1 MSERF
6 SLRGIHQGFDQAGRR
21 LEVLKGVDLTIAAG
35 ETVALLGPSGSGKSC
50 VLHIAG
56 LLEKPA
62 AGDILVNGRKL
73 PTDDDRVRTR
83 GRLQH
88 IGFVYQFHNL
98 LPEFSAL
105 ENVMLPLR
113 LRGQGSGEARITAR
127 NILASLGLKDR
138 LAHLPAQL
146 SGGEQ
151 QRVAIARAL
160 MNEPEI
166 VLADEPT
173 GNLDSNTEAGI
184 IDLLKKLHQERNL
197 TLLVATHD
205 EIVAAAAQRV
215 ERLVDGRLTD

>member
-6 SLRGIHQGFDQAGRR
+6 SLRGIYHSFDQAGRR
-21 LEVLKGVDLTIAAG
+21 LEVLKGVDLSLKAG

-50 VLHIAG
+50 LLHIAG
-56 LLEKPA
+56 LLEKPS
-62 AGDILVNGRKL
+62 AGEILVNGRVL
-73 PTDDDRVRTR
+73 PTNDDGARTR

-113 LRGQGSGEARITAR
+113 LRGQGSGAARQAAGD
-127 NILASLGLKDR
+127 ILKTLGLTDR
-138 LAHLPAQL
+138 LGHLPAQL

-160 MNEPEI
+160 VTRPDV

-173 GNLDSNTEAGI
+173 GSLDGANGAVIAELL
-184 IDLLKKLHQERNL
+184 IDMARDAQAAVLL
-197 TLLVATHD
+197 ATHD
-205 EIVAAAAQRV
+205 QTLAARADRV
-215 ERLVDGRLTD
+215 VQLHDGKLH

>member
-6 SLRGIHQGFDQAGRR
+6 SLRGIHQGFEQAGRR

-62 AGDILVNGRKL
+62 AGDILVNGRVL
-73 PTDDDRVRTR
+73 PTADDRVRTS

-113 LRGQGSGEARITAR
+113 LRGQGSGEARIAAR
-127 NILASLGLKDR
+127 EILASLGLADR
-138 LAHLPAQL
+138 LAHLPAQM

-160 MNEPEI
+160 VTRPDVI
-166 VLADEPT
+166 LADEPT
-173 GNLDSNTEAGI
+173 GSLDGANGAVIAELLLDLAREAQAAV
-184 IDLLKKLHQERNL
+184 LL
-197 TLLVATHD
+197 ATHD
-205 EIVAAAAQRV
+205 TTLAARADRV
-215 ERLVDGRLTD
+215 VRLQDGILK

>member
-1 MSERF
+1 MSDRF
-6 SLRGIHQGFDQAGRR
+6 SLRGIYQSFDQAGRR
-21 LEVLKGVDLTIAAG
+21 LEVLNGVDLTIAAG

-50 VLHIAG
+50 LLHIAG

-62 AGDILVNGRKL
+62 SGEILVNGRVL
-73 PTDDDRVRTR
+73 PTEDDGLRTR

-113 LRGQGSGEARITAR
+113 LRGQAGNAARAEALD
-127 NILASLGLKDR
+127 ILAKLGLTDR
-138 LAHLPAQL
+138 LEHLPAQL

-160 MNEPEI
+160 VARPDVI
-166 VLADEPT
+166 LADEPT
-173 GNLDSNTEAGI
+173 GSLDGANGAVIAELLLNLAREVQAAV
-184 IDLLKKLHQERNL
+184 LL
-197 TLLVATHD
+197 ATHD
-205 EIVAAAAQRV
+205 TTLAERADRIVRL
-215 ERLVDGRLTD
+215 ERGIVQ

>member
-1 MSERF
+1 MGERF
-6 SLRGIHQGFDQAGRR
+6 SLRGIHQSFDQVGRR

-50 VLHIAG
+50 LLHIAG

-62 AGDILVNGRKL
+62 SGDILVNGRVL
-73 PTDDDRVRTR
+73 ANNDDGLRTR

-88 IGFVYQFHNL
+88 IGFVYQSHNL

-113 LRGQGSGEARITAR
+113 LRGQVGNAVRAAAGD
-127 NILASLGLKDR
+127 ILAKLGLTDR
-138 LAHLPAQL
+138 LEHLPTQL

-160 MNEPEI
+160 VARPDVI
-166 VLADEPT
+166 LADEPT
-173 GNLDSNTEAGI
+173 GSLDGANGAVIAELLLDLAREAQAAV
-184 IDLLKKLHQERNL
+184 LL
-197 TLLVATHD
+197 ATHD
-205 EIVAAAAQRV
+205 TTLAERADRV
-215 ERLVDGRLTD
+215 VHLQDGLLY

>member
-1 MSERF
+1 MSKRF
-6 SLRGIHQGFDQAGRR
+6 SLRGIYHSFDQAGRR
-21 LEVLKGVDLTIAAG
+21 LEVLKGVDLSVKAG

-50 VLHIAG
+50 LLHIAG
-56 LLEKPA
+56 LLEKPS
-62 AGDILVNGRKL
+62 AGEILVNGRVL
-73 PTDDDRVRTR
+73 PTNDDGARTR

-113 LRGQGSGEARITAR
+113 LRGQGSGAARQAAGD
-127 NILASLGLKDR
+127 ILKTLGLTDR
-138 LAHLPAQL
+138 LGHLPAQL

-160 MNEPEI
+160 VTRPDV

-173 GNLDSNTEAGI
+173 GSLDGANGAVIAELL
-184 IDLLKKLHQERNL
+184 IDMARDAQAAVLL
-197 TLLVATHD
+197 ATHD
-205 EIVAAAAQRV
+205 QTLAARADRV
-215 ERLVDGRLTD
+215 VQLHDGKLH

>member
-21 LEVLKGVDLTIAAG
+21 LEVLKGVDLTIKAG

-50 VLHIAG
+50 LLHIAG

-62 AGDILVNGRKL
+62 AGDILVNGCVL
-73 PTDDDRVRTR
+73 STDDDRVRTR
-83 GRLQH
+83 GRLEH

-98 LPEFSAL
+98 LPEFNAL

-113 LRGQGSGEARITAR
+113 LRGQGIGSARIAAG
-127 NILASLGLKDR
+127 NILASLGLTDR
-138 LAHLPAQL
+138 LAHLPSQL

-160 MNEPEI
+160 VTQPDVI
-166 VLADEPT
+166 LADEPT
-173 GNLDSNTEAGI
+173 GSLDGANGAVIAESLLDLAREAQAAV
-184 IDLLKKLHQERNL
+184 LL
-197 TLLVATHD
+197 ATHD
-205 EIVAAAAQRV
+205 TTLAARADRV
-215 ERLVDGRLTD
+215 VRLQDGILK

>member
-6 SLRGIHQGFDQAGRR
+6 SLRGIHQSFEQAGRR
-21 LEVLKGVDLTIAAG
+21 LEGLKGVDLTIAAG

-62 AGDILVNGRKL
+62 AGDILVNGRVL
-73 PTDDDRVRTR
+73 PTDDDRVRTS

-113 LRGQGSGEARITAR
+113 LRGQGNGAARIAAAD
-127 NILASLGLKDR
+127 ILASLGLTDR

-160 MNEPEI
+160 VTRPDVI
-166 VLADEPT
+166 LADEPT
-173 GNLDSNTEAGI
+173 GSLDGANGAVIAELLLDLAREAQAAV
-184 IDLLKKLHQERNL
+184 LL
-197 TLLVATHD
+197 ATHD
-205 EIVAAAAQRV
+205 TTLAARADRV
-215 ERLVDGRLTD
+215 VHLKDGTLK

>member
-6 SLRGIHQGFDQAGRR
+6 SLRGIYHSFDQAGRR
-21 LEVLKGVDLTIAAG
+21 LEVLKGVDLSVKAG

-50 VLHIAG
+50 LLHIAG
-56 LLEKPA
+56 LLEKPS
-62 AGDILVNGRKL
+62 AGEILVNGRVL
-73 PTDDDRVRTR
+73 PTNDDGARTR

-113 LRGQGSGEARITAR
+113 LRGQGSGAARQAAGD
-127 NILASLGLKDR
+127 ILKTLGLTDR
-138 LAHLPAQL
+138 LGHLPAQL

-160 MNEPEI
+160 VTRPDV

-173 GNLDSNTEAGI
+173 GSLDGANGAVIAELL
-184 IDLLKKLHQERNL
+184 IDMARDAQAAVLL
-197 TLLVATHD
+197 ATHD
-205 EIVAAAAQRV
+205 QTLAARAGRV
-215 ERLVDGRLTD
+215 VQLHDGKLH

>member
-6 SLRGIHQGFDQAGRR
+6 SLRGIYHSFDQAGRR
-21 LEVLKGVDLTIAAG
+21 LGVLKGVDLSVKAG

-50 VLHIAG
+50 LLHIAG
-56 LLEKPA
+56 LLEKPS
-62 AGDILVNGRKL
+62 AGEILVNGRVL
-73 PTDDDRVRTR
+73 PTNDDGARTR

-113 LRGQGSGEARITAR
+113 LRGQGSGAARQAAGD
-127 NILASLGLKDR
+127 ILKTLGLTDR
-138 LAHLPAQL
+138 LGHLPAQL

-160 MNEPEI
+160 VTRPDV

-173 GNLDSNTEAGI
+173 GSLDGANGAVIAELL
-184 IDLLKKLHQERNL
+184 IDMARDAQAAVLL
-197 TLLVATHD
+197 ATHD
-205 EIVAAAAQRV
+205 QTLAARADRV
-215 ERLVDGRLTD
+215 VQLHDGKLH